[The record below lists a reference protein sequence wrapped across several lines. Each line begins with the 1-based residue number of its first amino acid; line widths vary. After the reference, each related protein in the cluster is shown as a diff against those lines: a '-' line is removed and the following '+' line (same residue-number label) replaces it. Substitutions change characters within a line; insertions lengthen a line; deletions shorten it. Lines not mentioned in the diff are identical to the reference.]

1 MFIRLQQFHCI
12 FFVVDSTQN
21 VISNLLLDLDIHQ
34 EIIFYAIF
42 LIFSLSLIMI
52 VLLAYLLHALLNLS
66 CYLIYFS
73 IEHCNH
79 RNSLHDGSF
88 FYSRSTS
95 IHFTLIFGCF
105 VKNSEAD
112 FIAALFNSS
121 SFDISIHNT
130 AALSLSLGQIQ
141 MVTDLDLTRIT

>member
-1 MFIRLQQFHCI
+1 
-12 FFVVDSTQN
+12 
-21 VISNLLLDLDIHQ
+21 
-34 EIIFYAIF
+34 
-42 LIFSLSLIMI
+42 MI
-52 VLLAYLLHALLNLS
+52 VLLAYLLHASLNLS

-88 FYSRSTS
+88 FYSTS
-95 IHFTLIFGCF
+95 IHFTLIFVCF